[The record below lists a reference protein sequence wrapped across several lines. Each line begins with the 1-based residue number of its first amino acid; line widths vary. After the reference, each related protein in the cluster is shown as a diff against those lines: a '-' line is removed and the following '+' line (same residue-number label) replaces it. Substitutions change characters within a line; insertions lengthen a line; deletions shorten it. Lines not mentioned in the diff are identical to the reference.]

1 VVGMY
6 QKTSNNC
13 FNLIFS
19 LSHFVRRYAPGA
31 QNAPSPTGTKIQV
44 KQMLD
49 GPFGP
54 KNNNSIISFNI
65 PKRITMTIRLTTKA
79 KQQLN
84 ISNLQKI
91 VSSDEKKF
99 FTEWNIDV
107 VYINKKKYFMLTEN
121 KTLFTI
127 IKHAKGI
134 NNSNLFEEYF
144 NSIIQEVFNDLVDS
158 SVPVSMNRFSLEYTG
173 TENNYVRRAQIDHLY
188 HAKHLVED
196 NINTFQINRYPIASI
211 GFQFPV
217 DYFINEMSV
226 LLKDFNVYFDKEEE

>member
-1 VVGMY
+1 
-6 QKTSNNC
+6 
-13 FNLIFS
+13 
-19 LSHFVRRYAPGA
+19 
-31 QNAPSPTGTKIQV
+31 
-44 KQMLD
+44 MLD

-54 KNNNSIISFNI
+54 KNNN
-65 PKRITMTIRLTTKA
+65 RICSGNNPNEETMLIRLTAKA
-79 KQQLN
+79 KQQLKMDK
-84 ISNLQKI
+84 LPKI

-99 FTEWNIDV
+99 FTEWNIDIV
-107 VYINKKKYFMLTEN
+107 HINKKKYFMFTEN

-134 NNSNLFEEYF
+134 NNSNLFEDYF
-144 NSIIQEVFNDLVDS
+144 NSILQEVFNDLVDS
-158 SVPVSMNRFSLEYTG
+158 SVPVSMNRFSFEYTG

-211 GFQFPV
+211 SYQFPV

-226 LLKDFNVYFDKEEE
+226 LLKDYNVYFDKEE